1 MTDKGWKSKGDNVR
15 RRSPRKQG
23 KMCSRPFTAPRSKT
37 VKNKKVVEERESD
50 VQVIEKESVTDEDS
64 QVECPS

>member
-23 KMCSRPFTAPRSKT
+23 KMFSRPFTAPRSKT
-37 VKNKKVVEERESD
+37 VKKKKVVEEQESD
-50 VQVIEKESVTDEDS
+50 VQVIES
-64 QVECPS
+64 